1 VPNGSIAVVRHQMPT
16 TRSSTL
22 CLDLPIDY
30 ASGQRAT
37 RGGFNEHF
45 RLDANGQVDA
55 SRNEALSVSSPNI
68 LRLLRIHLSRLL
80 PLSVLLV
87 FIT

>member
-55 SRNEALSVSSPNI
+55 SRNEAFERKLAKHSKI
-68 LRLLRIHLSRLL
+68 ATHLSRLL